1 MKKVL
6 ALLLALCLV
15 LALTACSKSE
25 SSSGSEG
32 SGGGDSGQP
41 KEPITVT
48 FWNNWSG
55 PDGELLRSLVD
66 EYNSTNTEGIT
77 IDMQIMQYMALNEKI
92 TTAIASDT
100 CPNLHL
106 GMASG
111 QYAMDKVYLPID
123 DIWDN
128 TQLKKEDFVPDILE
142 KCYYDGKL
150 YGIPFQVSSMFV
162 YWNKDLF
169 KQAGLDPDK
178 GVETWDDMIT
188 ASAAIDA
195 LGGNIIGGGMNVTD
209 YQGFS
214 GLLLAYG
221 GMIIADDNNDGNY
234 HCVLTDPKYIEGNR
248 DALDWLKRYTSQT
261 NILNSGNLEEGY
273 GSGVVGMLIAGA
285 WETAN
290 AKDHNI
296 DYGISLLPKG
306 PKGGPFQSG
315 SPMSMCIMK
324 NTDEKHYKA
333 AQHFIAYWNDTRSTT
348 REHCP
353 AYDWCLK
360 QAYQPYLVDVAND
373 PTLTSD
379 PTFKITNEYSQ
390 HLGELSP
397 PSFWNSFALNTGY
410 INPMIENVVYDRK
423 TIDESIELAQRDIDL
438 LVEEMYEK
446 ERELGVRE

>member
-15 LALTACSKSE
+15 LAMTACSKSE
-25 SSSGSEG
+25 SSSGASG
-32 SGGGDSGQP
+32 SGGDSGET

-66 EYNSTNTEGIT
+66 EYNKNNTENIT
-77 IDMQIMQYMALNEKI
+77 IEMQIMEYMALNEKI

-106 GMASG
+106 GLAAG

-128 TQLKKEDFVPDILE
+128 TQLKKEDFVPDILDR
-142 KCYYDGKL
+142 CYYNGKL
-150 YGIPFQVSSMFV
+150 YGIPFQVSSMFL

-178 GVETWDDMIT
+178 GVVTWEDMIT
-188 ASAAIDA
+188 CSAAIDA

-209 YQGFS
+209 FQGFS
-214 GLLLAYG
+214 GLILSYG
-221 GMIIADDNNDGNY
+221 GNVIVDDNNDGNY
-234 HCVLTDPKYIEGNR
+234 RAVLTDPQYIEGNR
-248 DALDWLKRYTSQT
+248 DALALMKRYCEET
-261 NILNSGNLEEGY
+261 NILKSGNLEEGY
-273 GSGVVGMLIAGA
+273 GSGVVGMLIGGA

-296 DYGISLLPKG
+296 NYGLQLLPVG
-306 PKGGPFQSG
+306 PKGGPFQSA

-333 AQHFIAYWNDTRSTT
+333 AQHFIAYWNDTHTT
-348 REHCP
+348 AREHCP
-353 AYDWCLK
+353 AYDWSLK

-373 PTLTSD
+373 PTLLAD
-379 PTFKITNEYSQ
+379 PTFQITNEYSK
-390 HLGELSP
+390 HIGDYSP
-397 PSFWNSFALNTGY
+397 PSFWNTFMLMSAHVT
-410 INPMIENVVYDRK
+410 PMIENVVHNRK
-423 TIDESIELAQRDIDL
+423 TIDESLELAQHDL
-438 LVEEMYEK
+438 ELLIEEMYER
-446 ERELGVRE
+446 ERDLGLRE